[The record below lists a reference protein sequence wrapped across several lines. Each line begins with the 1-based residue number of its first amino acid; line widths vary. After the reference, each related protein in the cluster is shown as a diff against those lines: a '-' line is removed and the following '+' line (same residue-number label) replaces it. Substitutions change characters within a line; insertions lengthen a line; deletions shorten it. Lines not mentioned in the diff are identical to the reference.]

1 MLTKNDGFL
10 EHAAQDI
17 LLAFGEEAERA
28 WRNYRAVVDRI
39 SPEVESGEYARL
51 TPKDVGHLHKL
62 GLQLEPRL
70 PDDYAGALRRLS
82 LDKDYHGH
90 ATVGMAD
97 LLAIRSVE
105 DALPSWIDEALYIR
119 LADKPLVVL
128 MLKELRGGGRSRGI
142 VSDLQLVTSMA
153 KSCLSLVL
161 GKALDSAGSITSD
174 EIKQIHD
181 VNGLEKAQLLEVP
194 NRIEDFFVILLDEDE
209 DGR

>member
-10 EHAAQDI
+10 EYATQDI
-17 LLAFGEEAERA
+17 MLAFGEEAERA
-28 WRNYRAVVDRI
+28 WLGYRAVVDRI

-51 TPKDVGHLHKL
+51 TPKDVGHLHKFA
-62 GLQLEPRL
+62 LQLETAVPEE
-70 PDDYAGALRRLS
+70 YVGVLRRLS

-90 ATVGMAD
+90 AAVGMAD

-105 DALPSWIDEALYIR
+105 TALPAWVDEALYFR

-142 VSDLQLVTSMA
+142 SNDLQLVTSMA
-153 KSCLSLVL
+153 RSCLSLVM
-161 GKALDSAGSITSD
+161 GKAIHNGGSISSD

-181 VNGLEKAQLLEVP
+181 KNDLDKIQFLEVP
-194 NRIEDFFVILLDEDE
+194 NGVADFFAALLRE
-209 DGR
+209 DGDD

>member
-1 MLTKNDGFL
+1 MLTKNDAFL

-17 LLAFGEEAERA
+17 LLAFGQEAERA
-28 WRNYRAVVDRI
+28 WLKYRSVVDRI
-39 SPEVESGEYARL
+39 SPEIESGEYARL

-62 GLQLEPRL
+62 SLQLDAAV
-70 PDDYAGALRRLS
+70 PDEYAGALRRLS
-82 LDKDYHGH
+82 FDKDYHGH

-105 DALPSWIDEALYIR
+105 DALPSWVDEALYIR

-142 VSDLQLVTSMA
+142 ISDLQLVTSLA
-153 KSCLSLVL
+153 RSCLSLL
-161 GKALDSAGSITSD
+161 MGKAIHNAGRLSFD

-181 VNGLEKAQLLEVP
+181 ENGLDKAQRMEVP
-194 NRIEDFFVILLDEDE
+194 NRIEDFFVTLLRR
-209 DGR
+209 DGDD